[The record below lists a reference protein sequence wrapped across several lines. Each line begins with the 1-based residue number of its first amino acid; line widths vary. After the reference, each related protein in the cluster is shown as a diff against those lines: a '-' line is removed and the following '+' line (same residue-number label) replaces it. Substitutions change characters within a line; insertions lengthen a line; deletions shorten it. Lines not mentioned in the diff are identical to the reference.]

1 MHQVMVIAVPR
12 QGQLTDETWECLA
25 CAQELQRTAGLS
37 CAALV
42 LGSGLEGPCRELAA
56 YCPQVFSLE
65 DASLAHFNSEA
76 YARALVPALRKLGPA
91 LLLMPHNLMGM
102 DLAPLLAVSLDAPLL
117 TDCQAL
123 AVEGQEVAAKRQCF
137 ANKVEAWWA
146 CDATDSAVATLRL
159 GAFDIQGLYKTE
171 GAVSP
176 LPLEGETTGLGKEFL
191 GYVEAEKGEV
201 DLAGEEII
209 VAVGRG
215 LPDQESLPL
224 VEQVASAMG
233 GVLAC
238 SRPLVDQKWLSSPHQ
253 VGISG
258 ATVKPRLYLALG
270 ISGSF
275 QHTAGIQ
282 GSPLVVA
289 VNQDAEAPIFR
300 LAKYGVVAELAEFL
314 PKLLESLQAA
324 RA

>member
-1 MHQVMVIAVPR
+1 MHQVIVIAAPR
-12 QGQLTDETWECLA
+12 QDGLGEETWECLA
-25 CAQELQRTAGLS
+25 CAQELQRIAGLS
-37 CAALV
+37 SAALV
-42 LGSGLEGPCRELAA
+42 LGADLEGPCRELAA
-56 YCPQVFSLE
+56 YCPQVHRLE
-65 DASLAHFNSEA
+65 HGSLADFNSEA
-76 YARALVPALRKLGPA
+76 HGRALIQALQKLGPA
-91 LLLMPHNLMGM
+91 IWLLPHNLMGM
-102 DLAPLLAVSLDAPLL
+102 DLAPLLAVGLDCPLL
-117 TDCQAL
+117 TDCQGL
-123 AVEGQEVAAKRQCF
+123 AVEGHELTGRRQCY

-146 CDATDSAVATLRL
+146 CDASAGAVVTLRP
-159 GAFDIQGLYKTE
+159 GAFDPQGLYKTE
-171 GAVSP
+171 GVVSD
-176 LPLEGETTGLGKEFL
+176 LPCEADPAGPGKEFL

-215 LPDQESLPL
+215 MPNQESLPL
-224 VEQVASAMG
+224 AEQVARAMG

-238 SRPLVDQKWLSSPHQ
+238 SRPLVDQSWLSAPHQ

-289 VNQDAEAPIFR
+289 VNKDPDAPIFR
-300 LAKYGVVAELAEFL
+300 LAKYGVVAELETFL
-314 PKLLESLQAA
+314 PKLLESLQAL
-324 RA
+324 